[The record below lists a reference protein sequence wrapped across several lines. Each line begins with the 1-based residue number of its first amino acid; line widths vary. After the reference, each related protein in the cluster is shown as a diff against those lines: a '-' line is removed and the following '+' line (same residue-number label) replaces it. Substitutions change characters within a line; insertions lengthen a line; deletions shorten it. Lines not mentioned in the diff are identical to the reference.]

1 MCIMTNHIHTSE
13 SSHSG
18 DEIQSHNNYKSM
30 DLLKA
35 YYVRAVIRTQIN
47 QHIVPYDVAL
57 TRLRGSK
64 STRYRLGRKLHN
76 EHN

>member
-1 MCIMTNHIHTSE
+1 MCIMRNHIDTPDN
-13 SSHSG
+13 SHSS

-57 TRLRGSK
+57 TRLRGGK
-64 STRYRLGRKLHN
+64 STCYRLGRRLRN
-76 EHN
+76 EQN

>member
-1 MCIMTNHIHTSE
+1 MCIMRNHIHTSD

-18 DEIQSHNNYKSM
+18 DEIQSRSNDKCM
-30 DLLKA
+30 GLLKA

-64 STRYRLGRKLHN
+64 SIRYRLGRRLRN

>member
-1 MCIMTNHIHTSE
+1 MCTMRNHIHTSD

-18 DEIQSHNNYKSM
+18 DEIQSRSNDKCM
-30 DLLKA
+30 GLLKA

-64 STRYRLGRKLHN
+64 SIRYRLGRRLRN